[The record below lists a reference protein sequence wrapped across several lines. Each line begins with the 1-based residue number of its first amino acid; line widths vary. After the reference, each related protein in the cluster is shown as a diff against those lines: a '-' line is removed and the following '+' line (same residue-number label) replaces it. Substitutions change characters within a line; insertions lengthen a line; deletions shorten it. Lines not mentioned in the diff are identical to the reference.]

1 MKRMFAPEW
10 VCKKCPKKKKKKKNE
25 NQQLINYNMETE
37 KSFRQPETDFSQFNM
52 YQNNNKKMIKL

>member
-1 MKRMFAPEW
+1 MGLQKMSE
-10 VCKKCPKKKKKKKNE
+10 KKKKKKNE

-52 YQNNNKKMIKL
+52 YQNNNKQMIKL